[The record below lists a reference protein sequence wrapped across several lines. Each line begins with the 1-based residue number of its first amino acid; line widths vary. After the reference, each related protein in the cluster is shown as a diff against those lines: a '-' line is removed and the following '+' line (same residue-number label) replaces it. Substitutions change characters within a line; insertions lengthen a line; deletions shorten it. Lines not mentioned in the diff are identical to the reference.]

1 MGKDA
6 KKSETKFYAPPQSP
20 VAIQPGDTGFKT
32 VGQNYNRFIW
42 TFNDW
47 YKAKK
52 KIINPDKNWDLSSK
66 PIDSKEWDAKKKN
79 LYL

>member
-1 MGKDA
+1 MKKDA
-6 KKSETKFYAPPQSP
+6 KKSETSFYAPPQSP
-20 VAIQPGDTGFKT
+20 VAIQPGDTGFKM

-66 PIDSKEWDAKKKN
+66 PINNKEWDDKQKD

>member
-1 MGKDA
+1 VISYLSQKLI
-6 KKSETKFYAPPQSP
+6 SSF
-20 VAIQPGDTGFKT
+20 
-32 VGQNYNRFIW
+32 
-42 TFNDW
+42 

-66 PIDSKEWDAKKKN
+66 PINNKEWDDKQKD

>member
-1 MGKDA
+1 M
-6 KKSETKFYAPPQSP
+6 
-20 VAIQPGDTGFKT
+20 

-66 PIDSKEWDAKKKN
+66 PINNKEWDDKQKD